1 MSVRIGINGFGRI
14 GRMVFQA
21 ICDQGLLGKK
31 IDVVAVVDVS
41 TDADYFAYQLKYD
54 SIHGKF
60 KHQLSTA
67 KSDPAKPEADILIV
81 NGHKIKCVAAT
92 KSPAELPWKTLDIDI
107 VIEST
112 GLFTD
117 GEKAGGH
124 LLAGAKK
131 VIISAPGEKDIDATI
146 VFGVNHTLLKPE
158 HTVISNASC
167 TTNCLAPVAKI
178 AHENIGI
185 KTGLMTTVHA
195 YTNDQALLDMF
206 HKDLRRARSATQSMI
221 PTKTGAAVA
230 IGLVLPDLAGK
241 LDGFAIRVP
250 MVNVSV
256 VDFTFEALRDTTVHE
271 INQLMRAASQTSLK
285 NILAYVDEPLVS
297 IDFNHHP
304 ASSIFDASGTKVLG
318 RLVKVLS
325 WYDNEWGFSNRM
337 LDTTLAWMH
346 AK

>member
-1 MSVRIGINGFGRI
+1 MNISMNVSSGAIFYEEKEIVRGVLIARERRSIKESV
-14 GRMVFQA
+14 
-21 ICDQGLLGKK
+21 
-31 IDVVAVVDVS
+31 
-41 TDADYFAYQLKYD
+41 
-54 SIHGKF
+54 
-60 KHQLSTA
+60 
-67 KSDPAKPEADILIV
+67 
-81 NGHKIKCVAAT
+81 
-92 KSPAELPWKTLDIDI
+92 
-107 VIEST
+107 
-112 GLFTD
+112 
-117 GEKAGGH
+117 
-124 LLAGAKK
+124 
-131 VIISAPGEKDIDATI
+131 
-146 VFGVNHTLLKPE
+146 
-158 HTVISNASC
+158 
-167 TTNCLAPVAKI
+167 
-178 AHENIGI
+178 
-185 KTGLMTTVHA
+185 
-195 YTNDQALLDMF
+195 
-206 HKDLRRARSATQSMI
+206 
-221 PTKTGAAVA
+221 
-230 IGLVLPDLAGK
+230 GLVLPDLAGK